1 MFGRKPVLPQLNGE
15 VTTSF
20 KTYTAES
27 WYHHLNHY
35 LPILHNQIQSQ
46 STNKSRASTKIL
58 QQEQK
63 IQGSNSCW

>member
-35 LPILHNQIQSQ
+35 LPILHNQIKVNLQTSQ
-46 STNKSRASTKIL
+46 ERQQKYFNK
-58 QQEQK
+58 
-63 IQGSNSCW
+63 